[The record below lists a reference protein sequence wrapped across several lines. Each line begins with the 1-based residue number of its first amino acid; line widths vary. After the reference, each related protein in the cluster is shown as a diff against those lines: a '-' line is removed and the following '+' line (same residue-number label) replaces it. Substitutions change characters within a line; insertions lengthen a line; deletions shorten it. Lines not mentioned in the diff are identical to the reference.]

1 MTLDNETNGPLTGVR
16 VIDLSRVLA
25 GPIAGQALADHG
37 AEVIKIEPPAGDE
50 TRNWG
55 PPFCDGNAPYF
66 LGLNRNKRAI
76 SLDLTTSDDKEVL
89 FALLE
94 DADVLIENFKS
105 GTMEKWGLGYEEV
118 LRARFP
124 KLVFATVSGFGAD
137 GPLGGL
143 PGYDAI
149 LQAMGGVMSVNG
161 AADGEPT
168 RVGLPVVDV
177 ATGMNVVVGVL
188 LALFAR
194 QKTGKGQAVEATLF
208 DTALF
213 LMHPHAPNYLLA
225 EAEPKLT
232 GNDHPTIS
240 PYSTYKTS
248 TRDIYLAVG
257 NNRQFKMLCSKLGIP
272 DAADDPR
279 FVDNGSR
286 VINREALRE
295 ILENAMR
302 TRDGDALARTLIEAG
317 VPAGPI
323 LTTAEA
329 LNHEHAVHRGNVIT
343 SGTYTGVR
351 SPVRLS
357 DMGTPLRYPPPEF
370 DEHREEILSEL
381 DKKPRADETL

>member
-1 MTLDNETNGPLTGVR
+1 MTHANETNGPLAGVR
-16 VIDLSRVLA
+16 VVDLSRVLA

-50 TRNWG
+50 TRGWG
-55 PPFCDGNAPYF
+55 PPFCDDNAPYF

-76 SLDLTTSDDKEVL
+76 SLDLTAEEGREVL
-89 FALLE
+89 LALLE

-105 GTMEKWGLGYEEV
+105 GTMEKWHLGYEEV

-124 KLVFATVSGFGAD
+124 RLVYATVSGFGAD

-149 LQAMGGVMSVNG
+149 LQAMGGIMSVNG
-161 AADGEPT
+161 PAGGEPT

-177 ATGMNVVVGVL
+177 ATGMNVVIGVL
-188 LALFAR
+188 LALIAR
-194 QKTGKGQAVEATLF
+194 QSTGQGQAVEATLF

-213 LMHPHAPNYLLA
+213 LLHPHAPNFLLA
-225 EAEPKLT
+225 QSEPKLT

-240 PYSTYKTS
+240 PYSTYRTK

-257 NNRQFKMLCSKLGIP
+257 NNRQFKLLCGELGIP
-272 DAADDPR
+272 NAADDPR
-279 FVDNGSR
+279 FLDNGSR
-286 VINREALRE
+286 VTNREALRE
-295 ILENAMR
+295 TLENAM
-302 TRDGDALARTLIEAG
+302 TSHDGDALAKVLIKVG

-323 LTTAEA
+323 LTTEEA
-329 LNHEHAVHRGNVIT
+329 LNHEHTVHRGSVIS
-343 SGTYTGVR
+343 SGGYSGVR

-357 DMGTPLRYPPPEF
+357 DMETSLRYPPPSF

-381 DKKPRADETL
+381 DEKTRANGSV